1 MSAVPDDRKY
11 TQTHEWLLVEGQVVT
26 VGITQYAADELT
38 DITYVELPE
47 TGADVTAGSA
57 MGEIESVKATSDIVA
72 HVSGKVIEIN
82 GALADEPGL
91 VNTDPF
97 GRGWMVKV
105 QADDLSAL
113 EGLMDASAYAALL
126 SEG

>member
-1 MSAVPDDRKY
+1 VSEVPDDRKY
-11 TQTHEWLLVEGQVVT
+11 TQTHEWLLAEGHVVT
-26 VGITQYAADELT
+26 IGITQYAADELT

-47 TGADVTAGSA
+47 TGTEVTAGRA

-82 GALADEPGL
+82 EALADEPGL

-97 GRGWMVKV
+97 GRGWMVKL
-105 QADDLSAL
+105 QADDLSPL
-113 EGLMDASAYAALL
+113 EGLMDASAYTALL
-126 SEG
+126 HEG

>member
-47 TGADVTAGSA
+47 TGTDVAAVSA